1 MTCKACGSDQL
12 HNLLFRE
19 NVPIFQNMK
28 YKNKIDALNATC
40 DNLDIKICDICGMA
54 HNVAFKSEI
63 VDYCDSYENS
73 QFYSPIYTNYVDE
86 IINLLIN
93 KYNINNTNI
102 VEIGCGN
109 GKFLSTLAQRSNSN
123 GFGFDPAFNEN
134 DNMGG
139 GRNKKR
145 ILQLA
150 ESTKSRD
157 YYM

>member
-12 HNLLFRE
+12 HDLLFRE
-19 NVPIFQNMK
+19 DVPIFQNMK

-109 GKFLSTLAQRSNSN
+109 GKFL
-123 GFGFDPAFNEN
+123 
-134 DNMGG
+134 
-139 GRNKKR
+139 
-145 ILQLA
+145 
-150 ESTKSRD
+150 
-157 YYM
+157 